1 MNSPTDRM
9 IRLKT
14 EIPVHIP
21 TPDGKGI
28 AETIM
33 VRVPALRD
41 PKTQEIFLTGEA
53 LHMLDKAKARHMG
66 VLLPDEIKELRQRL
80 EVTQKDMSNL
90 LGIGEKTYTRWEAG
104 RGRPTQSSN
113 KILVALWEGHITV
126 ESLRSMRQPA
136 FPWFDRI
143 DGECPCGSDHRPTSI
158 AANSGMEVET
168 SHENVVV
175 AA

>member
-1 MNSPTDRM
+1 MNSFMDRT
-9 IRLKT
+9 IRIET
-14 EIPVHIP
+14 EMPVCIP
-21 TPDGKGI
+21 TPDGKKI

-33 VRVPALRD
+33 VKVPALQD
-41 PKTQEIFLTGEA
+41 PETKEIFLTGEA

-66 VLLPDEIKELRQRL
+66 VLLPDEIKDLRQRIG
-80 EVTQKDMSNL
+80 VTQKEMSNL

-136 FPWFDRI
+136 FPWFDLVR
-143 DGECPCGSDHRPTSI
+143 GECPCGSEHRSTSI
-158 AANSGMEVET
+158 AANAEMEVET
-168 SHENVVV
+168 SHENVAV